1 MLSPKRPHVKF
12 DVSPRCSRS
21 LKASV
26 IYISKTRAAGQ
37 DCKMRVGLHHDAAAY
52 CGEDTLVPV
61 AFLPVSGIAC
71 LLPFIAMPRVLPL
84 EDCDVTDI
92 VEELRR
98 ARLSDFLATVE
109 ASGYLDVQNNSWFAR
124 GLRSQCFDR
133 WASKLL
139 NYVSAPD
146 PLVIFRT
153 NFRTICLKQLSK

>member
-1 MLSPKRPHVKF
+1 
-12 DVSPRCSRS
+12 
-21 LKASV
+21 
-26 IYISKTRAAGQ
+26 
-37 DCKMRVGLHHDAAAY
+37 MRVGLHHDAAAY

-109 ASGYLDVQNNSWFAR
+109 ASGYFDVPSNSWFAR
-124 GLRSQCFDR
+124 GPRPSMFRPVGLQAFGLRFCTRPSSHLPHQLPHNMSQAAFQ
-133 WASKLL
+133 
-139 NYVSAPD
+139 VSLPAIRLTQLSD
-146 PLVIFRT
+146 RT
-153 NFRTICLKQLSK
+153 NRCVPHQILKSASLLGFMELLMG